1 MKISG
6 TFSFQST
13 LEVFL
18 ELEHMDLINETNLGL
33 LESIIQ
39 PVCPVLMDKIL
50 KFKAE
55 YSKPLEIHIA
65 NITHKNVSHK
75 SHF

>member
-6 TFSFQST
+6 TFSFQTT

-18 ELEHMDLINETNLGL
+18 EMEHMDLINETNLDL

-39 PVCPVLMDKIL
+39 PVCPVLTEKIL
-50 KFKAE
+50 QFKTE
-55 YSKPLEIHIA
+55 YGKPWEIHIA
-65 NITHKNVSHK
+65 NIT
-75 SHF
+75 